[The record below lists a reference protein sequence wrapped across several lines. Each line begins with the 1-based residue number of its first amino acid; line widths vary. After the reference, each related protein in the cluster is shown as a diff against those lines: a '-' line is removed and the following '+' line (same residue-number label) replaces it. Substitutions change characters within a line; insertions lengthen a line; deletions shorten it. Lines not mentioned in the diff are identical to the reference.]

1 MRISAR
7 GRCRRRHGWR
17 VKGFTLVE
25 VLVVLAVA
33 GIVALASLAA
43 SRLSPVSQVEGE
55 ARRLAT
61 LLEMAHAEASA
72 SGRAIAWV
80 PGQNGYAFLRSDAD
94 GKWAQPEA
102 DGPLRARSLPG
113 GVALRGARFVLS
125 ARGLHA
131 QAQAV
136 VSGNGTAFM
145 VRSGSLGQISVQRLH
160 AD

>member
-1 MRISAR
+1 MPISAR
-7 GRCRRRHGWR
+7 GRCKRRRGAR
-17 VKGFTLVE
+17 VKGFTLIE

-33 GIVALASLAA
+33 GVVALASLAA
-43 SRLSPVSQVEGE
+43 LRLSPVSPVEGE

-61 LLEMAHAEASA
+61 LFEMAHAEASA

-80 PGQNGYAFLRSDAD
+80 PGQNGYAFLRSGTD
-94 GKWAQPEA
+94 GKWAEPEA
-102 DGPLRARSLPG
+102 DSPLRARSLPG

-131 QAQAV
+131 QGQAV
-136 VSGNGTAFM
+136 VSGNGMAFM
-145 VRSGSLGQISVQRLH
+145 VRSESLGQISVQRLH